1 MLEKKLNQC
10 LTFKNETFSK
20 GWLYYK
26 LKPFLYKAKQN
37 LDLFLINWISYFSK
51 LSSSNLS
58 GVFQVLE
65 TLKIKQKRGKM
76 KEKH

>member
-1 MLEKKLNQC
+1 MLEKKLSEC

-26 LKPFLYKAKQN
+26 LKPFPYKAKQN
-37 LDLFLINWISYFSK
+37 LDLFLINWICYFSK

-58 GVFQVLE
+58 GVLKVLE
-65 TLKIKQKRGKM
+65 TLKTKQKE
-76 KEKH
+76 EK